1 MESSIKSMDKE
12 FQTEVAEVDEDKE
25 RHGADLGQTGQA
37 GTKQP
42 YQLELT
48 PSISAIRAR

>member
-1 MESSIKSMDKE
+1 MA
-12 FQTEVAEVDEDKE
+12 AEQVDEDKE
-25 RHGADLGQTGQA
+25 RHGADWQ

-48 PSISAIRAR
+48 PSIMPSISAIRAR